1 VNRSCLACLLEE
13 PLGTSHEPLGEEKS
27 KSMANEIRS
36 YRDLEAWRLAV
47 RLTKIVYRVS
57 AGFPA
62 DERYGLTSQIRRAAV
77 SIASNIAEGWGR
89 GTTQDYIRFLRMARG
104 SMYEVET
111 QLLIARELGFVDDEK
126 FGYSEGAIDEAGR
139 VLGGLIRSIE
149 KK

>member
-1 VNRSCLACLLEE
+1 
-13 PLGTSHEPLGEEKS
+13 
-27 KSMANEIRS
+27 MANEIRS
-36 YRDLEAWRLAV
+36 YRDLQAWRLAV
-47 RLTKIVYRVS
+47 RLKKIVYRVS

-62 DERYGLTSQIRRAAV
+62 DERYGLTSQVRRAAV

-89 GTTQDYIRFLRMARG
+89 GTTPDYIRFLRMARG

-111 QLLIARELGFVDDEK
+111 QLIIARELGFVDDEK
-126 FGYSEGAIDEAGR
+126 YEYTEGAIDEAGR

>member
-1 VNRSCLACLLEE
+1 
-13 PLGTSHEPLGEEKS
+13 
-27 KSMANEIRS
+27 MANDIRS

-62 DERYGLTSQIRRAAV
+62 DERYGLTSQVRRAAV

-89 GTTQDYIRFLRMARG
+89 GTTSDYLRFLRIARG

-111 QLLIARELGFVDDEK
+111 QLIIARELGFVDDEK
-126 FGYSEGAIDEAGR
+126 YEYTEGAIDEAGR

-149 KK
+149 KKQ